1 MDMRRVRRS
10 QLGRTG
16 WVALAIA
23 LVPMIAATDASAK
36 STPRRTL
43 YAKVSHACQA
53 PKPGDAACFALVR
66 EPVSSAEADAAGV
79 RPYAAGAGASESGPA
94 GGLTP
99 EDLEGAYGYDSAVG
113 GAGQTIA
120 IVDAYDDPSVEADLA
135 TFDANYGIAPCTS
148 ANGCFT
154 KVSQTGSKTSLPEAD
169 TTGWSV
175 EISLDVEMAHSTC
188 PNCKILLVEAKDETF
203 KNLATAVAE
212 AASLKATEISNSYG
226 GPEGELGTVEKA
238 AYNQPGI
245 VIAAAT
251 GDDGYDDWT
260 VLNEGYVPPARPNV
274 PASLASVVAVGG
286 TTLEL
291 GSEGGRE
298 RETVWNGTGPL
309 DDFEEEGATGGGC
322 STLFAAQP
330 WQRDAPGFAA
340 TGCGGK
346 RLSADIS
353 ADANPYTGF
362 DIYDSYDCGSECEA
376 FKRGRNW
383 LTIGGTSLATPL
395 IGSLYALAGGSHG
408 VEYPSLTLYGHL
420 GDASSLYDVTE
431 GGNGYCD
438 AAPEFECGH
447 PDAYGALVR
456 GYALD
461 VDCEYT
467 TACDAAPGFDGPSG
481 VGTPNGLSLF
491 EPLQPTASI
500 VSPTSTRSGLAA
512 SFSATASSDPY
523 PGASLSY
530 RWSWGDGTPESSGA
544 TPQHTYSV
552 PGEYTVT
559 LTVSDNYG
567 FKSTPATAVVSVTGK
582 TEQELREEHERAEQE
597 AATKRKAE
605 EELATAKRVEEEAA
619 ANSRKTE
626 EEAPAAAKKRA
637 EEEAAAI
644 RNRAVEEAAAI
655 RTKAEEE
662 AAAKAALDANQGV
675 SAFKGSLAVPDAQL
689 ASTSLQVSAAGFVT
703 LRISCPTG
711 ESTCAGSLVLRTL
724 DAVLATRGHAART
737 GRSVLTLA
745 TGSFSVAGGESKTV
759 TLRLSPRARALL
771 ARVRTL
777 RARATL
783 LAHDPLGASHTTQ
796 TIVTLRAP
804 AASKRKG

>member
-1 MDMRRVRRS
+1 
-10 QLGRTG
+10 
-16 WVALAIA
+16 
-23 LVPMIAATDASAK
+23 
-36 STPRRTL
+36 
-43 YAKVSHACQA
+43 
-53 PKPGDAACFALVR
+53 
-66 EPVSSAEADAAGV
+66 
-79 RPYAAGAGASESGPA
+79 
-94 GGLTP
+94 
-99 EDLEGAYGYDSAVG
+99 
-113 GAGQTIA
+113 
-120 IVDAYDDPSVEADLA
+120 
-135 TFDANYGIAPCTS
+135 
-148 ANGCFT
+148 
-154 KVSQTGSKTSLPEAD
+154 
-169 TTGWSV
+169 
-175 EISLDVEMAHSTC
+175 
-188 PNCKILLVEAKDETF
+188 
-203 KNLATAVAE
+203 
-212 AASLKATEISNSYG
+212 
-226 GPEGELGTVEKA
+226 
-238 AYNQPGI
+238 
-245 VIAAAT
+245 
-251 GDDGYDDWT
+251 
-260 VLNEGYVPPARPNV
+260 
-274 PASLASVVAVGG
+274 
-286 TTLEL
+286 
-291 GSEGGRE
+291 
-298 RETVWNGTGPL
+298 VWNGTAPF
-309 DDFEEEGATGGGC
+309 DDFKEEGATGGGC
-322 STLFAAQP
+322 STLFTAQP

-340 TGCGGK
+340 TGCGSK

-431 GGNGYCD
+431 GGDGYCD

-530 RWSWGDGTPESSGA
+530 RWSWGDGTQEGSGA

-567 FKSTPATAVVSVTGK
+567 FKGAPVTAVVKVAEETA
-582 TEQELREEHERAEQE
+582 QELREEHEAQEKEAE
-597 AATKRKAE
+597 AKRKAE
-605 EELATAKRVEEEAA
+605 EEAAAAKKIEEEAA
-619 ANSRKTE
+619 AN
-626 EEAPAAAKKRA
+626 KKKA
-637 EEEAAAI
+637 EEEATEVKKKAEEEGPETTRKKAEEEATEI
-644 RNRAVEEAAAI
+644 KKKAVEEAAAI
-655 RTKAEEE
+655 RKKAEEE
-662 AAAKAALDANQGV
+662 AAANAALNAGQGV
-675 SAFKGSLAVPDAQL
+675 SAFKVSLAAPVPDAQL

-703 LRISCPTG
+703 LRISCPAG
-711 ESTCAGSLVLRTL
+711 ESTCAGSLTLRTL
-724 DAVLATRGHAART
+724 DAVLASGGHAAKT
-737 GRSVLTLA
+737 ARSVLTLA

-777 RARATL
+777 RSRATL
-783 LAHDPLGASHTTQ
+783 LAHDLLGASHTTQ

-804 AASKRKG
+804 RARKRSG